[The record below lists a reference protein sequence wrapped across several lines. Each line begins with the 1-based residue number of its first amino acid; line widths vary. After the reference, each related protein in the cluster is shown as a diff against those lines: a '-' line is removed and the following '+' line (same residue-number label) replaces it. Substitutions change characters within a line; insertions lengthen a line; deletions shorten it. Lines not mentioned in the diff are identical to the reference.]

1 MLKRAGEEWEAEEQ
15 LLRVAWYYY
24 VDQLT
29 QDEIAKRL
37 AVSRPSA
44 GRLLERCRQSG
55 IVSFTIGSDHFDAFK
70 VGRKLRETFGLRE
83 ALVPPALDDAEQ
95 DQSGINHRL
104 ARGGAQYLQNHLKP
118 GEMLAMGW
126 GETVQATVDLV
137 AVDLMTRVSTVTLTG
152 GVNAYVST
160 LRRVRGAAAE
170 GCTDAV
176 IPAPIVVSS
185 PTLAEALRQEA
196 GVREVMELSH
206 RSDHALVGIG
216 AVTGQAT
223 LAQLGYVNDAELA
236 RIAEAGAVGDILG
249 IFYDE
254 DGQVVDLP
262 IHERRIGIGID
273 ELRAIPNVVGVA
285 GGIKKLAAIRGALRG
300 GYLDVL
306 VTNEEVAR
314 ALLEA
319 EGVDVD

>member
-1 MLKRAGEEWEAEEQ
+1 VLKRAGEEWEAEEQ

-37 AVSRPSA
+37 SVSRPSA

-95 DQSGINHRL
+95 DQSDINHRL

-176 IPAPIVVSS
+176 IPTPIVVSS

-236 RIAEAGAVGDILG
+236 GIAEAGAVGDILG

-254 DGQVVDLP
+254 DGRVVDLP

-285 GGIKKLAAIRGALRG
+285 GGMKKLAAIRGALRG